1 MLSGNKVVISW
12 IVISIGFVGM
22 PEFMSSKTFAL
33 CRQRSFLYGPAGI
46 RSDEEK
52 ENNFFGRV
60 SFMDAAL
67 LLEYGWVLLVL
78 IGLEGILA
86 ADNALVMAVMVKH
99 LPEEKRKKAL
109 FYGLAGAFVL
119 RFGSLFAISFLV
131 NVWQVQAI
139 GAIYL
144 LYISASHLLKR
155 YVFKKEDTHKETK
168 QSGFWP
174 TVLKVELADIA
185 FAVDSILAA
194 VALAVTLPG
203 TSLPKI
209 GGLDGGQF
217 IVILAGGII
226 GLVIMRFAASM
237 FVKLLK
243 ERPSL
248 ETAAFVIVGWV
259 GVKLALYTLA
269 HQDIAVV
276 SEHFIHSGTWKLI
289 FWGVLAAIAVC
300 GWFMSGAKKQP
311 EGAQNEQKNSSRE
324 RA

>member
-1 MLSGNKVVISW
+1 
-12 IVISIGFVGM
+12 
-22 PEFMSSKTFAL
+22 
-33 CRQRSFLYGPAGI
+33 
-46 RSDEEK
+46 
-52 ENNFFGRV
+52 
-60 SFMDAAL
+60 MDAAL

-144 LYISASHLLKR
+144 LYISISHLLKR

-194 VALAVTLPG
+194 VALAVTLPA
-203 TSLPKI
+203 TPLPQI

-217 IVILAGGII
+217 AVILAGGII

-269 HQDIAVV
+269 HNDIAIV

-289 FWGVLAAIAVC
+289 FWGVLAAIAVS
-300 GWFMSGAKKQP
+300 GWFMSGKKQQ
-311 EGAQNEQKNSSRE
+311 EGTQNEQNNSSRE